1 MHDFSKAI
9 DKVNKFLKI
18 DKKYI
23 LIETGSYSQWNKQI
37 TFTVYLLLKFIS
49 IHVFIFIQQQ
59 CNINNSNLYT
69 QDEQNLSLLSSD
81 LNTLTEILQQVWW
94 NQMLHLSQQTL
105 FVQFYYK
112 FHMWSEMNKNDF
124 KLIFK

>member
-1 MHDFSKAI
+1 MYKVLKGGTKAI

-23 LIETGSYSQWNKQI
+23 LIETASYSQWNKQI

-94 NQMLHLSQQTL
+94 NQMLHLSQQT
-105 FVQFYYK
+105 QFIP
-112 FHMWSEMNKNDF
+112 FRPVLLQIPHVIWNE
-124 KLIFK
+124 